1 VSLLVYDPL
10 GRLVTD
16 LTPQGWL
23 PIGEHRAVWNAA
35 GLPAGNYVLCLR
47 AGDLRQYRQAV
58 VVK

>member
-1 VSLLVYDPL
+1 
-10 GRLVTD
+10 VTD

-23 PIGEHRAVWNAA
+23 PAGEHRAVWNAA